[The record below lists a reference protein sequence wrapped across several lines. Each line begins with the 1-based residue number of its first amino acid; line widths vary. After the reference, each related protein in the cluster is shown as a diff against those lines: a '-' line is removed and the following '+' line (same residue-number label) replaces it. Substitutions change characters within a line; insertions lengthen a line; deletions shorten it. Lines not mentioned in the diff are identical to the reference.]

1 MIGIAM
7 LVMVVFGGCGEG
19 EEPVF
24 NLDYEDGEYVETVF
38 YYTPEGSDQM
48 TVYITLKNNEVKD
61 FDLEPITKSKTSK
74 QYQKLFLEQ
83 IEDVVVGQ
91 RIDEIYINVVNGSSL
106 LADAFQSAI
115 WNIRDD
121 AKTA

>member
-1 MIGIAM
+1 
-7 LVMVVFGGCGEG
+7 
-19 EEPVF
+19 
-24 NLDYEDGEYVETVF
+24 
-38 YYTPEGSDQM
+38 M